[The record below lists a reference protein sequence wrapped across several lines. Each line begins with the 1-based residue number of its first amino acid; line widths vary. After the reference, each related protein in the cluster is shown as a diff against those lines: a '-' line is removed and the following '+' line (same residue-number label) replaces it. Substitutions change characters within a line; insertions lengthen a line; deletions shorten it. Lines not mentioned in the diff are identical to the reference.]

1 MEYNGFDANAL
12 SGFFRGGC
20 GFLFANKEAVNAL
33 NVFPVPDGDTG
44 INMSLTVNSALR
56 NIAEPSSMQKMAQDF
71 SMGALMGARGNSG
84 VILSQIFRG
93 FSQGIVSV
101 DKSKMTAG
109 DLAFSL
115 QKGVDLAY
123 KSVMK
128 PVEGTILTVFREF
141 TAAAVEKSQY
151 TEDVIAVLEY
161 ALEKGEE
168 ALANTPEQLPVLKEA
183 GVVDAGGRGLLYIF
197 EGGLR
202 ALKGEKFDELVVT
215 AVKKP
220 ATAAAASSV
229 EDVEFIYCTEFLIR
243 GNNLNPEK
251 IKASIIKS
259 QAGDC
264 LLVVGMEDIVKV
276 HYHNN
281 NPGNV
286 LAAAVKYG
294 TLHDLKIE
302 NMLDQHTGML
312 EEAPVAPPV
321 DKKKKAS
328 IQKCGVL
335 AVCAGDG
342 MKEIFES
349 LGAHVL
355 SGGQTMNPSAEE
367 LLNAI
372 DEIPAD
378 EVVILP
384 NNSNIILTA
393 EQTQKLSRKPAAIVR
408 TKFVTQGIASMM
420 GFGKDSSA
428 LANESA
434 MADSC
439 ENIASGEITY
449 AVRDSRYNGFEIR
462 ENDILGLAEGKI
474 VLHGSELKEIL
485 LGLLEQLVDEDK
497 DEQSLISLLYGNDLD
512 EDTVEKLA
520 EAVED
525 KYPDMD
531 VEYHYGGQ
539 PLYYFL
545 ISVE

>member
-1 MEYNGFDANAL
+1 MEYNGFNANAL
-12 SGFFRGGC
+12 TGFFRGGC

-44 INMSLTVNSALR
+44 INMSLTINSAVG
-56 NIAEPSSMQKMAQDF
+56 NITEASSIQKIVQDF

-93 FSQGIVSV
+93 FSQGIIAV
-101 DKSKMTAG
+101 DKREMTAG
-109 DLAFSL
+109 DLAFSF

-141 TAAAVEKSQY
+141 TAAAVEKAQQ
-151 TEDVIAVLEY
+151 TEDVIAMLEY
-161 ALEKGEE
+161 ALKKGEE

-202 ALKGEKFDELVVT
+202 ALKGESFDEVVAA

-220 ATAAAASSV
+220 VTAAAASSV
-229 EDVEFIYCTEFLIR
+229 EGVEFIYCTEFLIK
-243 GNNLNPEK
+243 GKNMNPEK

-264 LLVVGMEDIVKV
+264 LLVVGMEDLVKV

-302 NMLDQHTGML
+302 NMLDQHTDMQD
-312 EEAPVAPPV
+312 EAPAAPAV
-321 DKKKKAS
+321 NKEKS

-349 LGAHVL
+349 LGAYVV

-372 DEIPAD
+372 DKIPAD

-393 EQTQKLSRKPAAIVR
+393 EQTQKLSQKPAAIVR

-420 GFGKDSSA
+420 GFGKDNSA
-428 LANESA
+428 LENAAA
-434 MADSC
+434 MADAF
-439 ENIASGEITY
+439 EDIASGEITY

-474 VLHGSELKEIL
+474 AIHGTELKEIL
-485 LGLLEQLVDEDK
+485 MGLLEQLVDEDK

-512 EDTVEKLA
+512 KAAVEKLV
-520 EAVED
+520 EAVEE
-525 KYPDMD
+525 KYSDMD